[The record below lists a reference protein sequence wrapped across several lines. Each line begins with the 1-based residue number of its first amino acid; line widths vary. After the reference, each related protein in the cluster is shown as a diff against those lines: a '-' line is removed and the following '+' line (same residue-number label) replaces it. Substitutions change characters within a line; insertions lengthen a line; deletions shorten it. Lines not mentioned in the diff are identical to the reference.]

1 MKQTTI
7 NLPDDFE
14 KGQCDICPF
23 MYEEFYVN
31 VNTGFDRFCVF
42 GWKYDKCELEVVEK

>member
-23 MYEEFYVN
+23 MFEEFDIN
-31 VNTGFDRFCVF
+31 LGFDMFCVF
-42 GWKYDKCELEVVEK
+42 SWKHDKCELEVVEK

>member
-23 MYEEFYVN
+23 IYEEFN
-31 VNTGFDRFCVF
+31 DINLEFDQFCVF
-42 GWKYDKCELEVVEK
+42 HWRYDKCELEVVEK